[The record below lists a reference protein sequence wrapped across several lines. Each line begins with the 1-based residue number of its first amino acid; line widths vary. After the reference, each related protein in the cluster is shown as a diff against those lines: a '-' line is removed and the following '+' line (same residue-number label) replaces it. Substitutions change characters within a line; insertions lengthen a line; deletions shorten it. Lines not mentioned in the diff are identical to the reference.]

1 MLATDRNRDGGG
13 RFTFSGQAANNTLNA
28 SSPMGFA
35 TENWMQYQ
43 RTWNARSYCNAAKG
57 ASKSARTIGG
67 YAVFGALPSERKSAG
82 FPGLP
87 AARCQALLNHDAE
100 LDHAPPVSEPG
111 LRPEVALAA
120 SVLWR
125 QKGTTLLRQRFPE
138 RGNLCHSVEN

>member
-1 MLATDRNRDGGG
+1 MLG
-13 RFTFSGQAANNTLNA
+13 RV
-28 SSPMGFA
+28 
-35 TENWMQYQ
+35 
-43 RTWNARSYCNAAKG
+43 G

-67 YAVFGALPSERKSAG
+67 TQCSVRYPRSESLLDFRGYLGRVVK
-82 FPGLP
+82 P
-87 AARCQALLNHDAE
+87 LLNHDAE
-100 LDHAPPVSEPG
+100 LDQVPPVSEPG